1 MIVALALQVA
11 TNYANDYSDGI
22 RGTDSDENR
31 VGPVRLVGQGLAT
44 PGEVKRA
51 TLMAFGVAGVFGT
64 ALAISVGPELFVVGA
79 AAIAAGWFYT
89 GGPRPYGYAG
99 MGEVFVFVFFGV
111 VATAGSTYV
120 QTGSLSA
127 LGLGASIPVGL
138 LATALLVINNLR
150 DIPGDTKVNK
160 RTLAVRLGDKRT
172 RTLYVAMLLCAFGFV
187 PVVSGLGGRP
197 FGGAA
202 LLAVLLARVP
212 VVKVLTGARGPE
224 LIEVLGDTGKVQLL
238 FGVLFAVGL
247 SIIPT

>member
-1 MIVALALQVA
+1 MNIWVAGARPRTLPAAVVPVAVGTACAVGEVPGGLIWWRFGAAMIVALALQVA

-99 MGEVFVFVFFGV
+99 MGEVFVFVFFG
-111 VATAGSTYV
+111 
-120 QTGSLSA
+120 
-127 LGLGASIPVGL
+127 
-138 LATALLVINNLR
+138 
-150 DIPGDTKVNK
+150 
-160 RTLAVRLGDKRT
+160 
-172 RTLYVAMLLCAFGFV
+172 
-187 PVVSGLGGRP
+187 
-197 FGGAA
+197 
-202 LLAVLLARVP
+202 
-212 VVKVLTGARGPE
+212 
-224 LIEVLGDTGKVQLL
+224 
-238 FGVLFAVGL
+238 
-247 SIIPT
+247 